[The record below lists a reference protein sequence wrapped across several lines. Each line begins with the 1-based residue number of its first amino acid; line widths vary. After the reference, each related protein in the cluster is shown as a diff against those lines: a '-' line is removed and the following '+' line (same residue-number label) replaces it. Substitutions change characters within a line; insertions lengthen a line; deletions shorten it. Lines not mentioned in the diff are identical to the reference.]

1 MNGISNLLGGGN
13 ILGTVMNIASVAFPP
28 LGIATSVANMITQG
42 VGQAVNQ
49 AAQQLTQAAGM
60 PKFLLD
66 QIGGLVK
73 DVIGQL
79 TQPSNQGC
87 DNHAQEN
94 FGGDIGKMIQDLVK
108 QITDGAKALMEQGK
122 DGEDCGTKGG
132 GKGGKGGKSGGTP
145 PAGNWLV
152 AMARAMGAA
161 AGDHMKN
168 MINLSNKINDLS
180 AKGKGIDAT
189 TDAGKK
195 EQADNAAETSA
206 AQAEMQAEGQM
217 YSMLQNAFS
226 NTIKSIGEGLTTMA
240 RKG

>member
-108 QITDGAKALMEQGK
+108 QITDGASRSPRATQSVPRPSWSKAR
-122 DGEDCGTKGG
+122 TVR
-132 GKGGKGGKSGGTP
+132 TAAPRAAARAARAARAVARRP
-145 PAGNWLV
+145 PATGSSRWLAPWV
-152 AMARAMGAA
+152 RPP
-161 AGDHMKN
+161 
-168 MINLSNKINDLS
+168 
-180 AKGKGIDAT
+180 AT
-189 TDAGKK
+189 T
-195 EQADNAAETSA
+195 
-206 AQAEMQAEGQM
+206 
-217 YSMLQNAFS
+217 
-226 NTIKSIGEGLTTMA
+226 
-240 RKG
+240 